1 MLRSPF
7 AVVAIAMYSP
17 NVTTTVSDYT
27 WSYTWSYMGLIKETM
42 TDSHPAESRENKQ
55 VPSNAG
61 RRAESRSDIKTTA
74 KPRPCFK
81 VKVMLLRSNLK
92 VVISVFL

>member
-1 MLRSPF
+1 
-7 AVVAIAMYSP
+7 
-17 NVTTTVSDYT
+17 
-27 WSYTWSYMGLIKETM
+27 MGLIRETM
-42 TDSHPAESRENKQ
+42 IDSHPAESRENKQ

-81 VKVMLLRSNLK
+81 VKVMLLRSNLQ
-92 VVISVFL
+92 VVISVLFVKVGTRNVHCFFII

>member
-1 MLRSPF
+1 
-7 AVVAIAMYSP
+7 MYSE
-17 NVTTTVSDYT
+17 SECYDYCIR
-27 WSYTWSYMGLIKETM
+27 LHKELQGVNKGDN
-42 TDSHPAESRENKQ
+42 DSHPAESRENKQ

-81 VKVMLLRSNLK
+81 VKVMLLKPQGRYFSFFGKSWNK
-92 VVISVFL
+92 KRAFFFYNKI